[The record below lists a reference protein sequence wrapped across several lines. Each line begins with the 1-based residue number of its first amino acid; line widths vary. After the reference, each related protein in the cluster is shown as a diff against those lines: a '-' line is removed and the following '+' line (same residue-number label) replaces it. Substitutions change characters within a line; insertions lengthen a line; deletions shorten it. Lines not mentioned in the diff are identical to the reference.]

1 MFTLNSEHDF
11 CKNIWKMYLKEEN
24 EETLVDT
31 QIKMENESFTSQY
44 NVFITGRIVSISL
57 KLDMIM
63 EKNFAI

>member
-44 NVFITGRIVSISL
+44 NVFIL
-57 KLDMIM
+57 
-63 EKNFAI
+63 EE